1 MATIKGWHAK
11 VIADKVKRVFK
22 DKGYVFFDNKKSWN
36 VNIVGIRNASAQV
49 GPAPSPRC
57 CPGKRVNFL
66 GLTVQK
72 PLETF
77 RREV

>member
-36 VNIVGIRNASAQV
+36 VNIVGIRNSE
-49 GPAPSPRC
+49 SS
-57 CPGKRVNFL
+57 
-66 GLTVQK
+66 
-72 PLETF
+72 
-77 RREV
+77 